1 MTPQPNLTPE
11 MLELLERRLADNV
24 GERVERT
31 LKMRYAGIVGAVLF
45 VLGLAGYSWVE
56 NLVVKAIGPVSKDAE
71 RTIALMN
78 VQLDL
83 AKDNKKKLDA
93 LVEQI
98 NSDAAEAQRKIESF
112 QARLAKQQDEFDK
125 TLESI
130 NDQFGTIVMRRRELE
145 ADLAQN
151 SRGVMTSLAET
162 RAAVADLA
170 KLANDLTR
178 LAAAGR
184 EDAAQEAQRLQAEA
198 QAILE
203 RAQRAVTGD
212 HLATVFVQYG
222 KSVPVELAHGLA
234 EKLQGKGYIVPSEDR
249 MPVDAREVR
258 FFYPADR
265 EAANQLAR
273 DAMAELQAMGFA
285 NIVIDVRDFTGW
297 AKAKPRAGTLELWI
311 ALPQDGTG

>member
-1 MTPQPNLTPE
+1 MTTQPNMTPE

-31 LKMRYAGIVGAVLF
+31 LKVRYAGIVAAVLF

-83 AKDNKKKLDA
+83 AKENKKKLDA

-130 NDQFGTIVMRRRELE
+130 NDQFGAIVMRRRELE

-151 SRGVMTSLAET
+151 SKGVMASLAET
-162 RAAVADLA
+162 RGAVADLA
-170 KLANDLTR
+170 KLANDLTL

-184 EDAAQEAQRLQAEA
+184 EDAVEEAKRLQAEA

-203 RAQRAVTGD
+203 RAQRAATGQY
-212 HLATVFVQYG
+212 LATVFVQYG
-222 KSVPVELAHGLA
+222 KGVPVELARGLA
-234 EKLQGKGYIVPSEDR
+234 EKLQGKGYVVPSEDR
-249 MPVDAREVR
+249 MPVEAREVR

-273 DAMAELQAMGFA
+273 DAMAELQAMGFPSL
-285 NIVIDVRDFTGW
+285 VIDVRDFTGW
-297 AKAKPRAGTLELWI
+297 AKAKPRAGTLELWL
-311 ALPQDGTG
+311 ALPQETTG

>member
-1 MTPQPNLTPE
+1 MTPQPNMTPE

-31 LKMRYAGIVGAVLF
+31 LKVRYAGIVAAVLF

-83 AKDNKKKLDA
+83 ARENKKKLDA

-98 NSDAAEAQRKIESF
+98 NSDAAEAQRKIETF
-112 QARLAKQQDEFDK
+112 QARLGKQQEEFDK

-130 NDQFGTIVMRRRELE
+130 NDQFGAIVMRRRELE

-151 SRGVMTSLAET
+151 SRGLVASLAET
-162 RAAVADLA
+162 RGAVADLA
-170 KLANDLTR
+170 KLANDLTL

-184 EDAAQEAQRLQAEA
+184 LDAAQEAQRLQTEA
-198 QAILE
+198 KAILE
-203 RAQRAVTGD
+203 RAQRAATGQ

-222 KSVPVELAHGLA
+222 KSMPAELARGIA
-234 EKLQGKGYIVPSEDR
+234 EKLQGKGYVVPSEDR
-249 MPVDAREVR
+249 MPIDAREVR

-273 DAMAELQAMGFA
+273 DAMAELEGMGFA
-285 NIVIDVRDFTGW
+285 GIAIDVRDFTSW
-297 AKAKPRAGTLELWI
+297 AKAKPRAGTLELWL